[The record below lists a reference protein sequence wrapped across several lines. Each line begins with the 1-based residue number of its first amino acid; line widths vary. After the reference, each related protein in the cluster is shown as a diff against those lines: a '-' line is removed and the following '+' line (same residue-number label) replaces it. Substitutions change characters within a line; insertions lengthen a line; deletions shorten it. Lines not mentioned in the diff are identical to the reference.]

1 MHKLS
6 KLQAPLSHYILEARS
21 LAMVK
26 AFVASGIDLNETNE
40 QGLSVL
46 YSACKV
52 GVFLRTGLQAAL
64 QEAQVNSRL

>member
-26 AFVASGIDLNETNE
+26 AFVASGIDLNESNE

-52 GVFLRTGLQAAL
+52 RPILLKEFKATSKKLVM
-64 QEAQVNSRL
+64 

>member
-21 LAMVK
+21 LPMVK
-26 AFVASGIDLNETNE
+26 AFVASGINLNEENE

-52 GVFLRTGLQAAL
+52 MLPFQNRTFMLL
-64 QEAQVNSRL
+64 H

>member
-21 LAMVK
+21 LPMVK
-26 AFVASGIDLNETNE
+26 AFVASGIDLNEENE

-46 YSACKV
+46 YSACKAMLP
-52 GVFLRTGLQAAL
+52 F
-64 QEAQVNSRL
+64 